1 MPFIREPISRW
12 CDPGNPMPFQA
23 RRTDIL
29 SPTTVQQQFRIARKA
44 AERPDIT
51 FHTLRATHATMLLI
65 CGGTIRECMDDLGH
79 AGERIAIQHYQRIV
93 PEHRRE
99 AVERMADVCVHLD
112 VDGFVTISEQSWR
125 SFWTV
130 WSVAE

>member
-1 MPFIREPISRW
+1 MPHQDQESNRIVPVPEVIMPFIREPISRW

-93 PEHRRE
+93 PEHRRQ
-99 AVERMADVCVHLD
+99 AVERMAKRM
-112 VDGFVTISEQSWR
+112 I
-125 SFWTV
+125 
-130 WSVAE
+130 A